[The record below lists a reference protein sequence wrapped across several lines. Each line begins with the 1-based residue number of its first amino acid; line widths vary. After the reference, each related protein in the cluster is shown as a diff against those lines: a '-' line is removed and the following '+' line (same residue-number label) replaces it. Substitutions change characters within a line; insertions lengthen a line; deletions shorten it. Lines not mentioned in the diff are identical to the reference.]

1 MVKKKCYFNIMED
14 IVIIEDIDY
23 IDTNKNDYEDNT
35 IKLENKFDN
44 IIVSIRNEQENYI
57 NEIKNIIKQQEI
69 KINKMENIIENQGK
83 QITNYTNYIKEMESN
98 IKQQEEKI
106 INMIY
111 LEENRKSIVVN
122 LLNRVCNLFDKV
134 EGIEKYKN
142 CDTRIDKIFI
152 DLEKLKEDIKKIK
165 SGEKTSKDISEYTCG
180 YVTELYYNVID
191 NIKRINDRLDSV
203 DDQIFLEKKR
213 KEIKQIFIEQQ
224 NNIDNKDTSSN
235 NSCLINQEN
244 IENISKLTGIIN
256 ILSKQF
262 KFFEES
268 CFHIDTMDRKNYDID
283 ISIKEINTCIE
294 SISNYVEELSKNI
307 DKYKNLC

>member
-1 MVKKKCYFNIMED
+1 MED

-152 DLEKLKEDIKKIK
+152 DLEKLREDIKKIRDDGKK
-165 SGEKTSKDISEYTCG
+165 SKGISEYACG
-180 YVTELYYNVID
+180 YVTELYHNVID

-224 NNIDNKDTSSN
+224 NNIDNKDISSN

-262 KFFEES
+262 KFFEEY
-268 CFHIDTMDRKNYDID
+268 CCHIDTMDRKNYDID

-307 DKYKNLC
+307 DKYKNLY